1 MLFRSTAQNNSL
13 PRIGQTF
20 TTRVSNLPWTG
31 LALMLLGESNTT
43 YGTAPLPVDLG
54 FLNAP
59 NCLLRTSIDDLQPL
73 QNVLGTATWSFTIP
87 PVPGA
92 VFYMQAVPFD
102 ATANG
107 LGLTF
112 SNGGRAVVGL

>member
-1 MLFRSTAQNNSL
+1 
-13 PRIGQTF
+13 
-20 TTRVSNLPWTG
+20 
-31 LALMLLGESNTT
+31 MLLGLSDAI
-43 YGTAPLPVDLG
+43 YGTTPLPVDLG

-59 NCLLRTSIDDLQPL
+59 TCNLRISIDDLQPI

-92 VFYMQAVPFD
+92 VFFMQAVPFD